1 MLALDGS
8 YHDAMSNAEDHGKPQ
23 LSFWWDW
30 GCGPFWCAN
39 DQARAMFDVGPI
51 DPEAL
56 GLPDALAVEL
66 EQMIEWH
73 DTSLNWEYPPDPGPW
88 RQEEYDRF
96 NAASMRLFET
106 CRNILWDSVELV
118 YTHPEERQDPD
129 LDRYLDDPRQFKRA
143 DAPDPGGATV
153 NRFEPHLTAPL
164 PAGWFAKESLTLLS
178 PDGQANLIVSS
189 EPLDPSVD
197 TTQYAAVQGDLLA
210 REFPGYHQLAFEP
223 ARMLG
228 SRQGYIR
235 RFEWRPPDGLPVT
248 QLQQYYVESG
258 RGYTATATVPSTLFE
273 RFEDQFLELLGG
285 IRIDLG

>member
-1 MLALDGS
+1 M
-8 YHDAMSNAEDHGKPQ
+8 
-23 LSFWWDW
+23 
-30 GCGPFWCAN
+30 
-39 DQARAMFDVGPI
+39 
-51 DPEAL
+51 
-56 GLPDALAVEL
+56 
-66 EQMIEWH
+66 
-73 DTSLNWEYPPDPGPW
+73 
-88 RQEEYDRF
+88 
-96 NAASMRLFET
+96 
-106 CRNILWDSVELV
+106 
-118 YTHPEERQDPD
+118 
-129 LDRYLDDPRQFKRA
+129 
-143 DAPDPGGATV
+143 